1 MSGLGMLR
9 SSSCMRERSNP
20 SPYAGDDPF
29 SGVLRLTA
37 AQSVAAGGF
46 IIGGAWALRFPAPS
60 KIKFF
65 GVLMGQ
71 CWLCVEGEKA
81 PVQLNAGDVFLL
93 SARRTFVLGSDLVT
107 EPVDAMSI
115 FDERTETIMKL
126 AEREDCMI
134 LGGYVEFGSPSGRIL
149 LDALPPLIVVP
160 NSTSQATLLHFILD
174 QLVRERVENLPGAS
188 VVSSQFAL
196 VLFIQVLRAYLELSG
211 PISAGWLRAVG
222 DKRLAPALQLM
233 HSDPARAWQL
243 GELAK
248 ASGMSRTT
256 FALYFK
262 AVAGVTPIAYLTR
275 WRMHLAERALRD
287 EDTSLRELAHS
298 LGYASESAFSNA
310 FKRLTG
316 NAPTHFRGAARNKA
330 K

>member
-1 MSGLGMLR
+1 
-9 SSSCMRERSNP
+9 
-20 SPYAGDDPF
+20 
-29 SGVLRLTA
+29 
-37 AQSVAAGGF
+37 
-46 IIGGAWALRFPAPS
+46 
-60 KIKFF
+60 
-65 GVLMGQ
+65 
-71 CWLCVEGEKA
+71 
-81 PVQLNAGDVFLL
+81 
-93 SARRTFVLGSDLVT
+93 
-107 EPVDAMSI
+107 
-115 FDERTETIMKL
+115 
-126 AEREDCMI
+126 
-134 LGGYVEFGSPSGRIL
+134 
-149 LDALPPLIVVP
+149 
-160 NSTSQATLLHFILD
+160 LHFILD